1 MQGCPSGCSN
11 DGTCFCTGGGAQCD
25 KHWNQCEGKRCEN
38 QNQCAAGLTCSD
50 HFCVVGPALA
60 PAGWT
65 VFATDAYCTDPLARQ
80 RGGTGVTTLW
90 HDRNSTIVL
99 NNSQCRARCT
109 ADSTCSFYLWR
120 YDTDAALSARY
131 TCAGFSTCPSTY
143 PFADGDGGNIYQKI
157 CRAADTAGWEDSR
170 RYTCASYV
178 TNGWCLD
185 ARYDITGTG
194 GAQANCAQCCVL
206 SGGAAPTG
214 GSTPRTPATTEGTD
228 HNNNNTGAGASA
240 VSILAGLAGSV
251 ASTTGAAIAV
261 AASSSIVAGAV
272 ISVAVAPALAAVAG
286 VGGGAA
292 SGGVSS
298 MGGAGVDVGAASF
311 LLEHLQSLAL
321 LSRLPTIQ
329 QCGGD
334 VFSMVTG
341 GSLAWSNLHLPL
353 PAAAEAAFGLSSN
366 DTNALG
372 GEGDGGESG
381 TCGGSSIP
389 EIPPKK
395 GQRRR
400 RLRLFGQDSWGSV
413 LVNGTVSSN
422 PALLLNASNWM
433 AGMSGQGCHSILATL
448 SASIKGSVGATA
460 GGTGGN
466 DANGVNSTAAQA
478 AQQHKKS
485 ESLLKKAKALL
496 FGNLFW
502 ATLIF
507 ISLMSLHATIA
518 YALAGRCGSLCTKGY
533 SKHMRRW
540 LS

>member
-1 MQGCPSGCSN
+1 MSGLIPTVLASLPKLTSMDVWMTNIPAPVPQQVGGMACPNGSSSIPTVRFGNDVKKCSFCHSVCWV
-11 DGTCFCTGGGAQCD
+11 DCPTC
-25 KHWNQCEGKRCEN
+25 
-38 QNQCAAGLTCSD
+38 
-50 HFCVVGPALA
+50 PPILA
-60 PAGWT
+60 F
-65 VFATDAYCTDPLARQ
+65 V
-80 RGGTGVTTLW
+80 
-90 HDRNSTIVL
+90 NSTAV
-99 NNSQCRARCT
+99 AT
-109 ADSTCSFYLWR
+109 EPTPGPTPAT
-120 YDTDAALSARY
+120 SAK
-131 TCAGFSTCPSTY
+131 T
-143 PFADGDGGNIYQKI
+143 
-157 CRAADTAGWEDSR
+157 CRAADTAGWEDSW

-185 ARYDITGTG
+185 SRYDITGTG
-194 GAQANCAQCCVL
+194 GAQANCVQCCVL

-228 HNNNNTGAGASA
+228 HHNNNTGAGASE

-272 ISVAVAPALAAVAG
+272 ISVAVAPTLAAVAG

-298 MGGAGVDVGAASF
+298 MGGAGVDAGAAAGF

-329 QCGGD
+329 QCGGG

-353 PAAAEAAFGLSSN
+353 PAAAKAAFGLSPN
-366 DTNALG
+366 DTTALG
-372 GEGDGGESG
+372 GEGDGGENGS
-381 TCGGSSIP
+381 CGGSSIP
-389 EIPPKK
+389 EMPPNK

-400 RLRLFGQDSWGSV
+400 RLFGEDS
-413 LVNGTVSSN
+413 
-422 PALLLNASNWM
+422 LNASNWM

-448 SASIKGSVGATA
+448 SASIKGSIGATA
-460 GGTGGN
+460 RGTGGN
-466 DANGVNSTAAQA
+466 DAHGVNSTAE
-478 AQQHKKS
+478 QQHKKS